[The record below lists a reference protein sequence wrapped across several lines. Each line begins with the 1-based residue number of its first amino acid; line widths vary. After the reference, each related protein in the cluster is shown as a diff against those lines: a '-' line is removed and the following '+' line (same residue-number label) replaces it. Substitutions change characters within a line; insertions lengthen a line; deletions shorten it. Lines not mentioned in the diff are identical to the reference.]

1 MADSRARFAHVLFRI
16 GVWIKGLDGIL
27 ELIGGTL
34 FLFISRS
41 ALGRVVAFLTAH
53 ELSEDPHDLLANAL
67 RHAVEH
73 LSSDTKLFGSVYL
86 LVHGFIKVFLV
97 WGLLRNRLW
106 AYPTAIA
113 FLCAFVG
120 YQAYRV
126 SRHFS
131 IALLVLTVVDIGIV
145 LLIIHEYIHV
155 RREAKLRAE
164 AGGDAAR

>member
-1 MADSRARFAHVLFRI
+1 MAKSRARFAHVLFRI

-27 ELIGGTL
+27 ELTGGTL

-41 ALGRVVAFLTAH
+41 ALGRVVGFLTAH

-120 YQAYRV
+120 YQVYRV
-126 SRHFS
+126 SHHHS
-131 IALLVLTVVDIGIV
+131 LGLLVLTVIDIGIV
-145 LLIIHEYIHV
+145 LLIVHEYLYV
-155 RREAKLRAE
+155 RRERKSRGGAE
-164 AGGDAAR
+164 DLAAR